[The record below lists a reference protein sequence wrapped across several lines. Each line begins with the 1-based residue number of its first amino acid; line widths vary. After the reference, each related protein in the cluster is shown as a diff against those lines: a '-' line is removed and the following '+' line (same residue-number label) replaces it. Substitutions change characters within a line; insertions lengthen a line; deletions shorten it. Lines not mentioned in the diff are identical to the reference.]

1 MLNQIIQGDCLEVMG
16 EIPDQTIDLILCDL
30 PYAQGS
36 TGLDWDKQPIDPIRL
51 WEHYE
56 RLIKPNGAIILKAT
70 MPFGAMLITQK
81 LDWFKYDLI
90 WSKNNLSSPG
100 IVKYRPSPTHESLL
114 IFSPNKVKI
123 TYNPQ
128 MREGFKQWVK
138 VNNKAKTENYQ
149 NRAVKYGYKEK
160 PLKEGLGDLRYPI
173 SILEYAKVNYPDH
186 PNEMPLGL
194 AEWLIRSYSN
204 PGETVLD
211 NCSGSGAIAHAAYNT
226 GRNFYAIE
234 KDPGYFAIACKRL
247 DEIRTQTRF
256 EEMVG

>member
-1 MLNQIIQGDCLEVMG
+1 MINQIIQGDCLEVMAD
-16 EIPDQTIDLILCDL
+16 IPDHTIDLVLCDL

-36 TGLDWDKQPIDPIRL
+36 TGLYWDKQPIDSERL
-51 WEHYE
+51 WAHYE

-70 MPFGAMLITQK
+70 MPFGALLITQK
-81 LDWFKYDLI
+81 IDWFKYDLI
-90 WSKNNLSSPG
+90 WFKNNLSSPG
-100 IVKYRPSPTHESLL
+100 VVKYRPAPSHESLL
-114 IFSPNKVKI
+114 LFSPNRVKT

-128 MREGFKQWVK
+128 MRSGYKHWTK

-173 SILEYAKVNYPDH
+173 SVLEYAKVNYPEH

-194 AEWLIRSYSN
+194 AEWLIRTYSN
-204 PGETVLD
+204 PSEIILD
-211 NCSGSGAIAHAAYNT
+211 NCTGSGAIALAAYNT

-234 KDPGYFAIACKRL
+234 RDTGYYLTARNRL
-247 DEIRTQTRF
+247 NELKQQGRF

>member
-1 MLNQIIQGDCLEVMG
+1 
-16 EIPDQTIDLILCDL
+16 
-30 PYAQGS
+30 
-36 TGLDWDKQPIDPIRL
+36 
-51 WEHYE
+51 
-56 RLIKPNGAIILKAT
+56 
-70 MPFGAMLITQK
+70 
-81 LDWFKYDLI
+81 
-90 WSKNNLSSPG
+90 
-100 IVKYRPSPTHESLL
+100 
-114 IFSPNKVKI
+114 
-123 TYNPQ
+123 